1 MIIFLCYIHFVCE
14 KYLAILHSS
23 FWDSLFESI
32 FSSSSIIFVIFG
44 VVNTA
49 PELNTIASGMLSLSS
64 KPSGFFWFFFHEI
77 FFWIF
82 FAFYFVCFF
91 GISVL
96 ISSISLINSSFDSIF
111 SSDSL
116 LFLFLFFYYIFVA
129 FWFIFVILHFNSSL
143 KN

>member
-32 FSSSSIIFVIFG
+32 FSSSFIIFVIFW
-44 VVNTA
+44 VVNTE
-49 PELNTIASGMLSLSS
+49 PGFNTIASGMISLSS
-64 KPSGFFWFFFHEI
+64 KHSGSFFFHEI
-77 FFWIF
+77 FLGIF